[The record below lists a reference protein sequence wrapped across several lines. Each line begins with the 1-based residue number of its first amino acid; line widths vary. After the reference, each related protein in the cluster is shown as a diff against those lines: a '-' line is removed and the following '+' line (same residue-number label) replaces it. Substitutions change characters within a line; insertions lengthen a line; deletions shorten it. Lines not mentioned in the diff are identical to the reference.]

1 MKKLD
6 QKIENKISNDEKL
19 KDTDTNLEKNT

>member
-6 QKIENKISNDEKL
+6 QKG
-19 KDTDTNLEKNT
+19 